1 MPIRVKNRGFG
12 VFILRGNSII
22 EIGFKPSLLSNNNL
36 ALARNNK
43 LNLLT
48 GVTMRINSTS
58 ALIVAVLAVAVFAVN
73 GCDSSGGSGTS
84 NGGAASNADHDHD
97 HDHDHGDHADH
108 PAHGPFGG
116 HIFALEP
123 NDMQGEWKKY
133 TDSNVIKMYL
143 LDAAGKKEVPQKVD
157 SFVVTPK
164 VGNDEGGFTLEPEN
178 PDDMGVSAVYM
189 LDDQEL
195 SIAIPLG
202 VDIEIKIGDKVF
214 KGEIKAHE
222 PLDH

>member
-1 MPIRVKNRGFG
+1 MQ
-12 VFILRGNSII
+12 
-22 EIGFKPSLLSNNNL
+22 SNINL
-36 ALARNNK
+36 ASARNKK
-43 LNLLT
+43 LNLLS
-48 GVTMRINSTS
+48 GVTMRINSAS
-58 ALIVAVLAVAVFAVN
+58 SLIVAMLAVAVFAVS
-73 GCDSSGGSGTS
+73 GCDSTGGNGKT
-84 NGGAASNADHDHD
+84 NGGAANNADHDHD
-97 HDHDHGDHADH
+97 HDHDHGDDHDHDHADH

-143 LDAAGKKEVPQKVD
+143 LDAAGKKEVAQKVE
-157 SFVVTPK
+157 SFTVTPK
-164 VGNDEGGFTLEPEN
+164 VGNDEEGFTLEAEKL
-178 PDDMGVSAVYM
+178 DDQGLSAVYM
-189 LDDQEL
+189 LDDQNL

-202 VDIEIKIGDKVF
+202 VDIEVKIGDKVY

>member
-1 MPIRVKNRGFG
+1 
-12 VFILRGNSII
+12 
-22 EIGFKPSLLSNNNL
+22 
-36 ALARNNK
+36 
-43 LNLLT
+43 
-48 GVTMRINSTS
+48 MRINSAS
-58 ALIVAVLAVAVFAVN
+58 SLIVAMLAVAVFAVS
-73 GCDSSGGSGTS
+73 GCDSTGGNGKT
-84 NGGAASNADHDHD
+84 NGGAANNADHDHD
-97 HDHDHGDHADH
+97 HDHDHGDDHDHADH

-143 LDAAGKKEVPQKVD
+143 LDAAGKKEVAQKVD
-157 SFVVTPK
+157 SFTVTPK
-164 VGNDEGGFTLEPEN
+164 VGNDEEGFTLEAEKL
-178 PDDMGVSAVYM
+178 DDQGLSAVYM
-189 LDDQEL
+189 LDDQNL

-202 VDIEIKIGDKVF
+202 VDIEVKIGDKVY

>member
-1 MPIRVKNRGFG
+1 
-12 VFILRGNSII
+12 
-22 EIGFKPSLLSNNNL
+22 
-36 ALARNNK
+36 
-43 LNLLT
+43 
-48 GVTMRINSTS
+48 MRINSTS

-97 HDHDHGDHADH
+97 HDHDHGDDHGDHDHDHDHADH

>member
-1 MPIRVKNRGFG
+1 
-12 VFILRGNSII
+12 
-22 EIGFKPSLLSNNNL
+22 
-36 ALARNNK
+36 
-43 LNLLT
+43 
-48 GVTMRINSTS
+48 MRINSTS
-58 ALIVAVLAVAVFAVN
+58 SLIVAVLAVALFAVN

-84 NGGAASNADHDHD
+84 NGGKTSNADHDGDHDHGDHDHD
-97 HDHDHGDHADH
+97 HDHDHDDH

-123 NDMQGEWKKY
+123 DDMQGEWKKY
-133 TDSNVIKMYL
+133 IDSNVIKMYL

-178 PDDMGVSAVYM
+178 PDASGISAVYM
-189 LDDQEL
+189 LDDQDL

-202 VDIEIKIGDKVF
+202 VDIEIKIGNKVF